1 MSFSS
6 KLQQFFFRVMAACFA
21 ISRAK
26 NQSLEVEEV
35 LEPEY
40 ALEAVGASQ
49 GVDGMGVACTQE
61 VARPTL

>member
-6 KLQQFFFRVMAACFA
+6 KLQQFFSESWPLVLLFPGPSTKA
-21 ISRAK
+21 
-26 NQSLEVEEV
+26 LEVEEA